1 MPGKYFHYKSILMK
15 IYSSV
20 LSLSVIMTTVF
31 FFGCESE
38 STDDLLLATVDGK
51 RITVNDFLREGQKI
65 PARRVLN
72 IGASIRNYKKPQDIL
87 DLIIEME
94 IMVQEATDSGLDKT
108 DEYNKRRKYE
118 VERQSRWELYY
129 REIDSVIVVTEE
141 DTRLEFLRHNQQLMV
156 SHIFA
161 NKKNGIKS
169 IQSRLDAGENFAAI
183 AKNTFSD
190 TILASNGGKLGWIKW
205 GEWDP
210 YFEEAAWKLK
220 PGEISGPIRSTFG
233 WHIIK
238 VEDRKQNIFI
248 TEEDY
253 ALKISTL
260 IDAVRKRKADKYSN
274 EYLNRLMKEKNPLI
288 NKETFNSIA
297 VFMAEVK
304 SRNKT
309 GLPLLLSN
317 MDPELKALSEE
328 FATKLDDILV
338 TWNGGE
344 LTVSDFL
351 DDMRINRSKEFNIT
365 GTLSLNRAIWR
376 WLRDRLLAEE
386 SIKKGYHN
394 SKRVTDEI
402 RFWHQN
408 RMMNDLISSEI
419 RAINITEAEITEYYK
434 ENKRKYLSEPM
445 VNLREILVSDES
457 SANKILQKLED
468 GADFSLLAKEYSIRK
483 EAAANG
489 GELGYIQSGQFQPL
503 DKYAFSSKVG
513 DIIGPIQN
521 GSEFSV
527 IKIIGK
533 KGKLPIPLEEVKSRI
548 RIEILRKMEADIYIK
563 TVSKVR
569 TKHEII
575 VDTELFRKE
584 IIESGRW
591 SDLKEKISDLFV
603 VRN

>member
-15 IYSSV
+15 ISPSI

-65 PARRVLN
+65 PVRRVLN

-183 AKNTFSD
+183 AKSTFSD

-274 EYLNRLMKEKNPLI
+274 EYLNTLMKEKNPLI

-297 VFMAEVK
+297 AFIAEVK

-457 SANKILQKLED
+457 SVHKILQKLED

-483 EAAANG
+483 GAATNG
-489 GELGYIQSGQFQPL
+489 GELGYFQSGQFQPL

-513 DIIGPIQN
+513 DIVGPIQN